1 MNEKNIKTFFACLEK
16 FQNLENR
23 NGRDTYI
30 LIYKTAL
37 GYNLYFGLASNN
49 HKELSKLI
57 NGREEVFKENY
68 QNLLVPNSGVFLA
81 SVSEEELNG
90 ILYAYNMK
98 YSVTI
103 SPTLSTYEKE
113 DFIRFRTHPGL
124 EVKAQIFISPSN
136 APASI
141 EEHIQGTIDIFYKLE
156 SLKTEEKYQTI
167 KLNSIR
173 NYQDFVTMLNLI
185 SAHELKNPITKAY
198 NFTPSEF
205 LEYSSSIIQKKKI
218 TSKNIEEDFINA
230 LDFIRR

>member
-98 YSVTI
+98 YSVTT

-141 EEHIQGTIDIFYKLE
+141 EEHIKGTKDKFFKLE
-156 SLKTEEKYQTI
+156 SLKTEEKYQMV
-167 KLNSIR
+167 KLNSTR
-173 NYQDFVTMLNLI
+173 NYQDYITMLKLI
-185 SAHELKNPITKAY
+185 NANERKNPIRKAY
-198 NFTPSEF
+198 NFTPNEF
-205 LEYSSSIIQKKKI
+205 LEYSASIIQRKI
-218 TSKNIEEDFINA
+218 PAQKDIEVDFENA

>member
-1 MNEKNIKTFFACLEK
+1 MNDKNVKTFFTCLEK
-16 FQNLENR
+16 FQNLKNR
-23 NGRDTYI
+23 NDRDIYI
-30 LIYKTAL
+30 LIYKATL

-49 HKELSKLI
+49 PQDLSNLI
-57 NGREEVFKENY
+57 NAPEEEFKKNY
-68 QNLLVPNSGVFLA
+68 QKLLIPHSGVFLA
-81 SVSEEELNG
+81 NISEEELNN

-98 YSVTI
+98 YSVI
-103 SPTLSTYEKE
+103 KPPALSTYEKE
-113 DFIRFRTHPGL
+113 NFICFRTHHGL
-124 EVKAQIFISPSN
+124 NAKAKIFISPSN
-136 APASI
+136 APTSI

-185 SAHELKNPITKAY
+185 SAYELKNPITKAY